1 MEGFIRL
8 VIGGGLAL
16 VAGLW
21 LAELSGT
28 LAGPAARWS
37 LVAGGVLALAGA
49 VALGAGVGAEV
60 EWRG

>member
-1 MEGFIRL
+1 MERFVRL
-8 VIGGGLAL
+8 VVAGGPAL

-28 LAGPAARWS
+28 LAGPAARWA
-37 LVAGGVLALAGA
+37 LVAAVVLALAGGVVLA
-49 VALGAGVGAEV
+49 AGVGAGV